1 VQLLIA
7 THNSGK
13 IRELQQT
20 LQEFPITL
28 RHLSEFPS
36 IPTVAETGN
45 TYEDNATLKALA
57 YAEQTGICAIGDDS
71 GLEVDALD
79 GSPGVLS
86 ARFGGENASDEDRT
100 QKLLRELLAQPDR
113 ERTARFVCC
122 IVFAGWSS
130 SGLKG
135 AEAPRVLNVS
145 LGICEGTIA
154 TEPRGKQGFG
164 YDPVFIPAGF
174 SETFGELSANV
185 KARLSHR
192 GKALSDTR
200 TFLDQF
206 LKSI

>member
-1 VQLLIA
+1 M
-7 THNSGK
+7 
-13 IRELQQT
+13 
-20 LQEFPITL
+20 LQELPVTL

-36 IPTVAETGN
+36 IPTVAETGT
-45 TYEDNATLKALA
+45 TYEYNATLKALA
-57 YAEQTGICAIGDDS
+57 YAAQTGICAIGDDS

-100 QKLLRELLAQPDR
+100 QKLLRELLARPDR

-130 SGLKG
+130 GSCLTAAG

-145 LGICEGTIA
+145 LGVCEGTIA
-154 TEPRGKQGFG
+154 TEPRGTQGFG
-164 YDPVFIPAGF
+164 YDPVFIPTGF
-174 SETFGELSANV
+174 SATFGELSANV

-192 GKALSDTR
+192 AKALSDTR
-200 TFLDQF
+200 TFLDHF
-206 LKSI
+206 LKST